1 MAANAESR
9 AEKLNILV
17 VGSGGREHALVWKI
31 AESRLVDKIFAAP
44 GNPGIAELAECF
56 KVKADD
62 VEGLVKLAEQIDAD
76 LVVVGPEVPLSL
88 GLADRLE
95 ACGRKVFGP
104 VRECARLESSKAFSK
119 QIMQEAGVPTAWAK
133 IFDDAKSAQEALL
146 KMEGPIVVK
155 LDGLAAGKG
164 VVVADTT
171 AEASVALSRFSG
183 ASSAGRVLLEER
195 LEGVETSLLCICDG
209 VRALPLM
216 PAKDYKRALEG
227 DRGPNTGG
235 MGAVSPSPFV
245 AMQEAYDLAKLTV
258 EPILKIMADRG
269 TPYKGVLY
277 AGLMLTKEGPK
288 VLEYNCRFGDPET
301 QAVLPLMEDDLVEV
315 MLEACDGQAYQEE
328 PLFLG
333 QDMRL
338 PCLGEQGIP

>member
-1 MAANAESR
+1 M
-9 AEKLNILV
+9 
-17 VGSGGREHALVWKI
+17 
-31 AESRLVDKIFAAP
+31 
-44 GNPGIAELAECF
+44 
-56 KVKADD
+56 
-62 VEGLVKLAEQIDAD
+62 
-76 LVVVGPEVPLSL
+76 GPEVPLSL

-119 QIMQEAGVPTAWAK
+119 QIMLEAGVPTAWAK

-146 KMEGPIVVK
+146 KMEGPMVVK

-209 VRALPLM
+209 ERALPLM

-227 DRGPNTGG
+227 TGAKHRGHRGRLAVAFRGHAGG
-235 MGAVSPSPFV
+235 IRPG
-245 AMQEAYDLAKLTV
+245 EAYCRANT
-258 EPILKIMADRG
+258 ENHG
-269 TPYKGVLY
+269 EKGHAIQRCALCRAY
-277 AGLMLTKEGPK
+277 AHQGRPEGAGVQLSFRRPGN
-288 VLEYNCRFGDPET
+288 VGRL
-301 QAVLPLMEDDLVEV
+301 LPLMEDDLVEV
-315 MLEACDGQAYQEE
+315 MLEDIADPFALQ
-328 PLFLG
+328 L
-333 QDMRL
+333 
-338 PCLGEQGIP
+338 

>member
-1 MAANAESR
+1 MAANAGSR
-9 AEKLNILV
+9 VEKLNILV

-31 AESRLVDKIFAAP
+31 AESRLVDKIFATP
-44 GNPGIAELAECF
+44 GNPGISELAECF

-104 VRECARLESSKAFSK
+104 VRDCARLESSKAFSK

-183 ASSAGRVLLEER
+183 ASSAGRVSARGAVGGRRNVACFASATGNGRCLLCR
-195 LEGVETSLLCICDG
+195 LRTTRGRWRGTGGQTPGVWGPSRRRLLWPCRRLTIWRSLL
-209 VRALPLM
+209 
-216 PAKDYKRALEG
+216 
-227 DRGPNTGG
+227 
-235 MGAVSPSPFV
+235 
-245 AMQEAYDLAKLTV
+245 
-258 EPILKIMADRG
+258 
-269 TPYKGVLY
+269 
-277 AGLMLTKEGPK
+277 
-288 VLEYNCRFGDPET
+288 
-301 QAVLPLMEDDLVEV
+301 
-315 MLEACDGQAYQEE
+315 
-328 PLFLG
+328 
-333 QDMRL
+333 
-338 PCLGEQGIP
+338 